1 MRPEVSE
8 NCARGHKQPQRGPN
22 RGGGGRILLLVPF
35 GATNRRNADNP
46 PVNGERQFLT
56 IAAEPDED
64 RWWELV
70 SGWVTADPSG
80 ARLAAEGNLD
90 SDDAS
95 SREAAA
101 DILGQVSTVDR
112 AAAAEIAD
120 LLLPRLNTE
129 QEPGVL
135 QSLIVGLGHTS
146 DLRIRPE
153 VARLADHRDEDVRL
167 AVAWALAVPDADD
180 HLSLNVLRRLSTDP
194 DENVRDWAT
203 FGLAQSDA
211 TDPATIEAM
220 AARADDP
227 DDGART
233 EAIFGLARRKDPRA
247 RALIDRELARPDHD
261 SLIEEAVEELEAG

>member
-1 MRPEVSE
+1 M
-8 NCARGHKQPQRGPN
+8 
-22 RGGGGRILLLVPF
+22 
-35 GATNRRNADNP
+35 
-46 PVNGERQFLT
+46 NGERQFLT
-56 IAAEPDED
+56 IATEPDED
-64 RWWELV
+64 RWWELL

-80 ARLAAEGNLD
+80 ARLAAEAHLD
-90 SDDAS
+90 SDDAL

-135 QSLIVGLGHTS
+135 QSLIVGLGHTY

-153 VARLADHRDEDVRL
+153 VARLTDHRDEDVRL
-167 AVAWALAVPDADD
+167 AVAWALAMPDADD
-180 HLSLNVLRRLSTDP
+180 LLSLNVLRRLSTDP
-194 DENVRDWAT
+194 DEDVRDWAT

-211 TDPATIEAM
+211 KDPATIEAL

-227 DDGART
+227 DDDTRA
-233 EAIFGLARRKDPRA
+233 EAIFGLARRKDRRA
-247 RALIDRELARPDHD
+247 RALVDRELARPIH
-261 SLIEEAVEELEAG
+261 SKLIEAAEELEAG